1 MKIILILLNFCVV
14 AFFSSLALAA
24 PHPSTLA
31 IHCTGS
37 APASCDSQG
46 LLSKSSIETYST
58 GNGQSDQ
65 FLVLA
70 GSGNAH
76 CVISKSSAAK
86 QGVTI
91 EFLNEMAQRYQV
103 EVICTYVYPL
113 QPGQISSS
121 GFSFRASIR

>member
-1 MKIILILLNFCVV
+1 MKIALVLLNLCVV
-14 AFFSSLALAA
+14 AFFSSSALAT

-37 APASCDSQG
+37 APATCASQG
-46 LLSKSSIETYST
+46 LLTKSSIETYST
-58 GNGQSDQ
+58 GGGQSDQ

-70 GSGNAH
+70 SGDAH

-103 EVICTYVYPL
+103 EVTCTYIYPL
-113 QPGQISSS
+113 QQGQVSDN
-121 GFSFRASIR
+121 GFSYRASIR